1 MPQGQRPTHN
11 VRART
16 GRQDERGQDI
26 LTTIG
31 VAWKHQNGD
40 GFNIQLQSIP
50 VSFDGFLL
58 VIERRD
64 D

>member
-1 MPQGQRPTHN
+1 MARGSMPTHN

-16 GRQDERGQDI
+16 GRQDDKQQDI

-40 GFNIQLQSIP
+40 GFNLQLNALP
-50 VSFDGFLL
+50 VGFDGFLL
-58 VIERRD
+58 VIEKRD
-64 D
+64 E